1 MRRHVHQ
8 LTSGE
13 VLRDLA
19 CVLIVI
25 AFAIVCALV
34 IAGCTAVPKD
44 FKPGAKVEP
53 PPGCIDQ
60 RKRNPNAEC

>member
-8 LTSGE
+8 LTPGE
-13 VLRDLA
+13 VFRDLA
-19 CVLIVI
+19 FVLFTIAVAIIVAI
-25 AFAIVCALV
+25 ALAS
-34 IAGCTAVPKD
+34 CTAVPKD

-53 PPGCIDQ
+53 PQGCIDQ